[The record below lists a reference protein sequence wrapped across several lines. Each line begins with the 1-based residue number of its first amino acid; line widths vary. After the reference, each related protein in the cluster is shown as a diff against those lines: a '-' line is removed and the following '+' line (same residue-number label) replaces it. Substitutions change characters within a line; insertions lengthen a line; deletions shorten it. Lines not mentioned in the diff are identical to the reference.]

1 MSRKFLKGKAHLMI
15 ALISGKIV
23 HKGISH
29 VVVDVQ
35 GVGYR
40 VFIPLTTFY
49 ELPDAGQMI
58 TLHVHTNVK
67 QDAINLFGFYT
78 DQERDLFQLMIS
90 VSGIGPKVA
99 MNILSGISARELL
112 SAISGGNVGKLVNIP
127 GVGKKM
133 AERLILELKEKVIK
147 KMMSDTTAE
156 AGLQSSASDII
167 MDDVLSALVN
177 LGYKSNVAR
186 EALDKVLR
194 SSEEELGMDKL
205 LKKTLKIIA
214 G

>member
-1 MSRKFLKGKAHLMI
+1 MI

-23 HKGISH
+23 YKGIAH
-29 VVVDVQ
+29 VIVDVQ

-49 ELPDAGQMI
+49 ELPEPGHSI

-90 VSGIGPKVA
+90 VSGIGPKIA
-99 MNILSGISARELL
+99 MNILSGISAHDLMN
-112 SAISGGNVGKLVNIP
+112 AISGGHVGKLVNIP

-133 AERLILELKEKVIK
+133 AERLILELKEKIIK
-147 KMMSDTTAE
+147 KMMLEKTTEEDIQSHAE
-156 AGLQSSASDII
+156 DLIRE
-167 MDDVLSALVN
+167 DVLSALIN
-177 LGYKSNVAR
+177 LGYKNNVAKDAVDR
-186 EALDKVLR
+186 AMRSADEAI
-194 SSEEELGMDKL
+194 SMDTL
-205 LKKTLKIIA
+205 LKKTLKILA

>member
-1 MSRKFLKGKAHLMI
+1 MI

-23 HKGISH
+23 YKGISN
-29 VVVDVQ
+29 VIVDVQ

-49 ELPDAGQMI
+49 ELPEAGEPI

-90 VSGIGPKVA
+90 VSGIGPKIA
-99 MNILSGISARELL
+99 MSILSGIAAKDLMN
-112 SAISGGNVGKLVNIP
+112 AISGGNVGKLINIP

-133 AERLILELKEKVIK
+133 AERLVLELKEKVIK
-147 KMMSDTTAE
+147 KMMAGKAPE
-156 AGLQSSASDII
+156 AGVPGRADDMIAE
-167 MDDVLSALVN
+167 DVLSALVN
-177 LGYKSNVAR
+177 LGYKSNVAKD
-186 EALDKVLR
+186 ALDKALR

-205 LKKTLKIIA
+205 LKKTLKFLA

>member
-1 MSRKFLKGKAHLMI
+1 MI

-23 HKGISH
+23 YKGISH
-29 VVVDVQ
+29 VIVDVQ

-49 ELPDAGQMI
+49 ELPEAGQTI

-78 DQERDLFQLMIS
+78 IQERDLFQLMIS
-90 VSGIGPKVA
+90 VSGIGPKMS

-112 SAISGGNVGKLVNIP
+112 NAISGGDVGKLIKIP

-133 AERLILELKEKVIK
+133 AERLILELKEKVVK
-147 KMMSDTTAE
+147 KMMTEKAPAMDD
-156 AGLQSSASDII
+156 QHQASEIVI
-167 MDDVLSALVN
+167 EDVLSALVN
-177 LGYKSNVAR
+177 LGYKNNMAR
-186 EALDKVLR
+186 EALDKILR
-194 SSEEELGMDKL
+194 SSEEKLGMDNL
-205 LKKTLKIIA
+205 LKKTLKLLA

>member
-1 MSRKFLKGKAHLMI
+1 MI

-29 VVVDVQ
+29 VIVDVH

-40 VFIPLTTFY
+40 IFIPLTTFY
-49 ELPDAGQMI
+49 ELPEAGQII

-78 DQERDLFQLMIS
+78 VQERDLFQLMIS
-90 VSGIGPKVA
+90 VSGIGPKMS
-99 MNILSGISARELL
+99 MNILSGISAQDLL
-112 SAISGGNVGKLVNIP
+112 RAISGGNVGKLVNIP

-147 KMMSDTTAE
+147 KMMLEEMPAANDQHQ
-156 AGLQSSASDII
+156 AGEII
-167 MDDVLSALVN
+167 VEDALSALVN
-177 LGYKSNVAR
+177 LGYKSNVAKD
-186 EALDKVLR
+186 ALDKVLR
-194 SSEEELGMDKL
+194 ASEEELGMDKL
-205 LKKTLKIIA
+205 LKKTLKILA

>member
-1 MSRKFLKGKAHLMI
+1 MI

-23 HKGISH
+23 YKGISH
-29 VVVDVQ
+29 VIVDVQ

-40 VFIPLTTFY
+40 IFIPLTTFY
-49 ELPDAGQMI
+49 ELPEAGQII

-78 DQERDLFQLMIS
+78 VQERDLFQLMIS
-90 VSGIGPKVA
+90 VSGIGPKMS
-99 MNILSGISARELL
+99 MNILSGISAQELL
-112 SAISGGNVGKLVNIP
+112 RAISSGNVGKLVNIP

-147 KMMSDTTAE
+147 KMMMEKMPAADDQHQARE
-156 AGLQSSASDII
+156 II
-167 MDDVLSALVN
+167 IEDVLSALVN

-186 EALDKVLR
+186 DALDKAMR

-205 LKKTLKIIA
+205 LKKTLKILA

>member
-1 MSRKFLKGKAHLMI
+1 MI
-15 ALISGKIV
+15 ALINGKIIY
-23 HKGISH
+23 KGISH
-29 VVVDVQ
+29 VIVDVQ

-40 VFIPLTTFY
+40 VFIPLTTYY
-49 ELPDAGQMI
+49 ELPETGEII

-78 DQERDLFQLMIS
+78 VQERDLFQLMIS
-90 VSGIGPKVA
+90 VSGIGPRIS
-99 MNILSGISARELL
+99 MNILSGISARDLL
-112 SAISGGNVGKLVNIP
+112 NAISSGNVGKLVNIP

-147 KMMSDTTAE
+147 KMMTEKASE
-156 AGLQSSASDII
+156 SGAGIIADDII
-167 MDDVLSALVN
+167 MEDVLSALVN

-186 EALDKVLR
+186 DALDKVLR
-194 SSEEELGMDKL
+194 SSEEKLGMDKL
-205 LKKTLKIIA
+205 LKKTLKLLA

>member
-1 MSRKFLKGKAHLMI
+1 MI

-23 HKGISH
+23 YKGISH
-29 VVVDVQ
+29 VIVDVQ

-40 VFIPLTTFY
+40 IFIPLTTFY
-49 ELPDAGQMI
+49 ELPEAGQII

-78 DQERDLFQLMIS
+78 VQERDLFQLMIS
-90 VSGIGPKVA
+90 VSGIGPKMS
-99 MNILSGISARELL
+99 MNILSGISAQELL
-112 SAISGGNVGKLVNIP
+112 RAISSGNVGKLVNIP

-147 KMMSDTTAE
+147 KMMMEKMPAADD
-156 AGLQSSASDII
+156 QHQASEII
-167 MDDVLSALVN
+167 IEDVLSALVN

-186 EALDKVLR
+186 DALDKALR
-194 SSEEELGMDKL
+194 ASEEELGMDQL
-205 LKKTLKIIA
+205 LKKTLKNLA

>member
-1 MSRKFLKGKAHLMI
+1 MI

-23 HKGISH
+23 YKGIAH
-29 VVVDVQ
+29 VIVDVQ

-49 ELPDAGQMI
+49 ELPEAGQPI

-67 QDAINLFGFYT
+67 QDAINLFGFHT
-78 DQERDLFQLMIS
+78 IQERDLFQLMIS

-99 MNILSGISARELL
+99 MNILSGISAQELL
-112 SAISGGNVGKLVNIP
+112 IAISGGHVEKLIKIP

-133 AERLILELKEKVIK
+133 AERLILELKEKVLK
-147 KMMSDTTAE
+147 KMMLEKVPETGAAPD
-156 AGLQSSASDII
+156 AGEMIRE
-167 MDDVLSALVN
+167 DVLSALIN
-177 LGYKSNVAR
+177 LGYKNNVAQD
-186 EALDKVLR
+186 ALNKALLI
-194 SSEEELGMDKL
+194 SGEELEMDKL
-205 LKKTLKIIA
+205 LKKTLKFLA

>member
-1 MSRKFLKGKAHLMI
+1 MI

-29 VVVDVQ
+29 VIVDVH

-40 VFIPLTTFY
+40 IFIPLTTFY
-49 ELPDAGQMI
+49 ELPEAGQVI

-78 DQERDLFQLMIS
+78 VQERDLFQLMIS
-90 VSGIGPKVA
+90 VSGIGPKMS
-99 MNILSGISARELL
+99 MNILSGISAQELL
-112 SAISGGNVGKLVNIP
+112 RAISGGNVGKLVNIP

-147 KMMSDTTAE
+147 KMMIEEMPAADDQHQ
-156 AGLQSSASDII
+156 AGEII
-167 MDDVLSALVN
+167 IEDALSALVN
-177 LGYKSNVAR
+177 LGYKSNVAKD
-186 EALDKVLR
+186 ALDKVLQA
-194 SSEEELGMDKL
+194 SEEELGMDQL
-205 LKKTLKIIA
+205 LKKTLKILA

>member
-1 MSRKFLKGKAHLMI
+1 MI

-23 HKGISH
+23 YKGISH
-29 VVVDVQ
+29 VIVDVQ

-40 VFIPLTTFY
+40 IFIPLTTFY
-49 ELPDAGQMI
+49 ELPETGQTI

-78 DQERDLFQLMIS
+78 VQERDLFQLMIS
-90 VSGIGPKVA
+90 VSGIGPKMS
-99 MNILSGISARELL
+99 MNILSGISAQELL
-112 SAISGGNVGKLVNIP
+112 RAISGGNVGKLVNIP

-147 KMMSDTTAE
+147 KMVLEETPAADDKHQANE
-156 AGLQSSASDII
+156 II
-167 MDDVLSALVN
+167 MEDALSALVN

-186 EALDKVLR
+186 DALDKALR
-194 SSEEELGMDKL
+194 SSEEELGMDQL
-205 LKKTLKIIA
+205 LKKTLKNLA

>member
-1 MSRKFLKGKAHLMI
+1 MI

-23 HKGISH
+23 YKGISH
-29 VVVDVQ
+29 VIVDVQ

-49 ELPDAGQMI
+49 ELPEAGQTI

-90 VSGIGPKVA
+90 VSGIGPKIA
-99 MNILSGISARELL
+99 MNILSGISAYDLMN
-112 SAISGGNVGKLVNIP
+112 AISGGNIGKLVNIP

-133 AERLILELKEKVIK
+133 AERLVLELKDKVVK
-147 KMMSDTTAE
+147 KMMAGKVPE
-156 AGLQSSASDII
+156 AGMQSRADD
-167 MDDVLSALVN
+167 MMEDVLSALIN
-177 LGYKSNVAR
+177 LGYKNNVAR
-186 EALDKVLR
+186 DALDKAMR
-194 SSEEELGMDKL
+194 SSEEKLEMDKL
-205 LKKTLKIIA
+205 LKKTLKILA

>member
-1 MSRKFLKGKAHLMI
+1 MI

-29 VVVDVQ
+29 VIVDVQ

-40 VFIPLTTFY
+40 IFIPLTTFY
-49 ELPDAGQMI
+49 ELPEAGQII

-78 DQERDLFQLMIS
+78 VQERDLFQLMIS
-90 VSGIGPKVA
+90 VSGIGPKMS
-99 MNILSGISARELL
+99 MNILSGISAQELL
-112 SAISGGNVGKLVNIP
+112 RAISGGNVGKLVNIP

-147 KMMSDTTAE
+147 KMMMEKMPAADDQHQARE
-156 AGLQSSASDII
+156 II
-167 MDDVLSALVN
+167 IEDVLSALVN
-177 LGYKSNVAR
+177 LGYKSNVAKD
-186 EALDKVLR
+186 ALDRVLQA
-194 SSEEELGMDKL
+194 SEEELGMDQL
-205 LKKTLKIIA
+205 LKKTLKILA